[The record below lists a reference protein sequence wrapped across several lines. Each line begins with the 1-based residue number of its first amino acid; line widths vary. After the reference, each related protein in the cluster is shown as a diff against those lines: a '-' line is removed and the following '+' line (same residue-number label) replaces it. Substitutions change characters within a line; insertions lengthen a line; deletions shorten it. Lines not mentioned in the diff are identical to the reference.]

1 MGSHETGLYAVAH
14 RRIATPAGTR
24 FCPLPDRAGDR
35 RRILAER
42 RVSEQA
48 ASVSVPGG
56 LSDRAL
62 CSGSVGVSGG
72 TTRFGPSR
80 PGIGAARVSSR
91 RTRPWTG
98 VFGGETTRTRQAIRT
113 WQATK
118 GLAETGYLTR
128 EQAETLMALGQEAQ
142 EAERAAQAQAEQ
154 AAQGRSGGT
163 RTIAEGSRIRWGKS
177 RRMS

>member
-1 MGSHETGLYAVAH
+1 MVGF
-14 RRIATPAGTR
+14 ATPAGQPLLHTAR
-24 FCPLPDRAGDR
+24 QSQEIAAVPSGGAWIGQKGRPRQVCSACPRP
-35 RRILAER
+35 
-42 RVSEQA
+42 
-48 ASVSVPGG
+48 PGG
-56 LSDRAL
+56 WRPAGRGRRQ
-62 CSGSVGVSGG
+62 CRQTGSVLCWARCVLLQAP
-72 TTRFGPSR
+72 TLR
-80 PGIGAARVSSR
+80 PML
-91 RTRPWTG
+91 
-98 VFGGETTRTRQAIRT
+98 FGGETTRTRQAIRT

-128 EQAETLMALGQEAQ
+128 EQAGTLMALGQEAQ